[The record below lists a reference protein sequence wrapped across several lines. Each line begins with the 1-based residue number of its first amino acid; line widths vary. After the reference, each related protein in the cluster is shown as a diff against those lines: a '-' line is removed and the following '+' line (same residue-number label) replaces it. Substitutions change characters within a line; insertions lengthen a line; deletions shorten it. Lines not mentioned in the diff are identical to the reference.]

1 MCCINGVKAIFF
13 GCWATVQ
20 AKDGCVFVAKMVKK
34 NNILLKDILFY
45 CVIYIILWYWILK

>member
-1 MCCINGVKAIFF
+1 MLKPYFF

-34 NNILLKDILFY
+34 KKNLLKDILFY
-45 CVIYIILWYWILK
+45 CVGGSGCCLL